1 MMTPTTSHTI
11 LVVDDRAD
19 IRLFLRKVIEDMGY
33 RCEQSSSGEE
43 ALNRVSQI
51 QPVLVFMDV
60 QMLGMSGLEA
70 LTVLKSRYPELPVV
84 IITANGTMDVAIQAM
99 QKGAFDYITKPLA
112 LDAVQTVIRQALQR
126 RNEIKHDS
134 NGSKEHGSAPASAV
148 SGVSFSTTSTEEFSV
163 VGKSKAMQEV
173 FKRIGLIS
181 TTPNHS
187 SVLIHGESGTG
198 KEMIARAIH
207 ANSANAAQP
216 FVGINC
222 TAIPEHLLES
232 ELFGS
237 ERGSY
242 TGSTQRR
249 IGKFE
254 YAGEGTIFLDEIGDL
269 SLSLQ
274 AKLLRVLQE
283 RVIERVGGNEQ
294 IAVKA
299 RFITATHRSLPDE
312 VRAGRFREDLFYRL
326 NIVTVDLPP
335 LRERRG
341 DILVLA
347 EHFVQKYNRLM
358 NRAITGFSDE
368 ARALLEAYHF
378 PGNVRELENII
389 ERAFIFTTGTTI
401 LPSTLGI
408 AGLDSHNAAS
418 STAQA
423 ARPRISSRV
432 YAEAR
437 ETALAD
443 FEREFLQTLL
453 AEHEGNVTAAAQ
465 EAQLTRQYFHRMMQ
479 RYDITADVF
488 RKRDH

>member
-1 MMTPTTSHTI
+1 MAPNISHTI

-33 RCEQSSSGEE
+33 HCEQASSGEE
-43 ALNRVSQI
+43 SIEKLSSTE
-51 QPVLVFMDV
+51 PVLVFMDV

-70 LTVLKSRYPELPVV
+70 LTVIKSRHPELPVV

-112 LDAVQTVIRQALQR
+112 LEAVQHVITQALQR
-126 RNEIKHDS
+126 RNETTQD
-134 NGSKEHGSAPASAV
+134 SKEHGSVRTMPTAP
-148 SGVSFSTTSTEEFSV
+148 GVSFSATSTEEFSV

-207 ANSANAAQP
+207 ANSANATQP

-299 RFITATHRSLPDE
+299 RFITATHRFLPDE

-326 NIVTVDLPP
+326 NIVTLDLPP

-341 DILVLA
+341 DIMVLA

-368 ARALLEAYHF
+368 ARAMLESYQF
-378 PGNVRELENII
+378 LGNVRELENII

-401 LPSTLGI
+401 LPTTLGI
-408 AGLDSHNAAS
+408 VGLGGQNA
-418 STAQA
+418 TNFA
-423 ARPRISSRV
+423 AHPAKPRISSRV

-443 FEREFLQTLL
+443 FEREFLQMLL

-488 RKRDH
+488 RKKEH